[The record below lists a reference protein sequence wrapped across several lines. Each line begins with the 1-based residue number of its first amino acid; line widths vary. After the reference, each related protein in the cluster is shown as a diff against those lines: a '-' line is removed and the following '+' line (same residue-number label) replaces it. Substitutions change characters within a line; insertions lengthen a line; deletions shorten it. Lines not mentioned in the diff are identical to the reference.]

1 MKIGKFYKTNKKH
14 IQLVSGLLLLS
25 YGFDRVSLLVLWIFP
40 HVPGAQNDFV
50 YISFFYF
57 LVFILVVGMLLVH
70 FSLRN
75 YGLNTLGLLIL
86 GWAVLI
92 SFALVLITTIS
103 VLGLLLFS

>member
-1 MKIGKFYKTNKKH
+1 
-14 IQLVSGLLLLS
+14 
-25 YGFDRVSLLVLWIFP
+25 
-40 HVPGAQNDFV
+40 
-50 YISFFYF
+50 
-57 LVFILVVGMLLVH
+57 MLLVH

>member
-50 YISFFYF
+50 LFHFSIFWF
-57 LVFILVVGMLLVH
+57 LYLLLVCCS
-70 FSLRN
+70 F
-75 YGLNTLGLLIL
+75 
-86 GWAVLI
+86 I
-92 SFALVLITTIS
+92 SASETM
-103 VLGLLLFS
+103 G